1 MKGKKV
7 FTKKEIEELRLL
19 IEQRTKAK
27 TKKEQKPIRD
37 RMREIGFYGR
47 DGFGIVDLQLSD
59 FERLINSGTIKII
72 D

>member
-37 RMREIGFYGR
+37 KMRKIGFYGR
-47 DGFGIVDLQLSD
+47 DDFGIIDLQLSD
-59 FERLINSGTIKII
+59 FEGLIKSDTIKII

>member
-27 TKKEQKPIRD
+27 TKKEQNPIRD

-47 DGFGIVDLQLSD
+47 DGFGIVD
-59 FERLINSGTIKII
+59 
-72 D
+72 

>member
-27 TKKEQKPIRD
+27 KRTKTDK
-37 RMREIGFYGR
+37 G
-47 DGFGIVDLQLSD
+47 
-59 FERLINSGTIKII
+59 
-72 D
+72 